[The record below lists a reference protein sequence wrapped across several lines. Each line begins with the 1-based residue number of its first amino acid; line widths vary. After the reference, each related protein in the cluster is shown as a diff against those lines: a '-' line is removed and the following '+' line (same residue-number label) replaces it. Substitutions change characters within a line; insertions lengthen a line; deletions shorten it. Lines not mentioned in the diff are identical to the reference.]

1 MRQSNCR
8 FVLADGEHLHEIRA
22 MQERSFRALG
32 RGFYSPSAIE
42 SFLCSP
48 GTLDEAVIGENHYF
62 VTLDADDAIVA
73 TGGWSQRKPG
83 YAQGLTAA
91 PLEAD
96 CAIVRSVFVAPE
108 RARQGLATALMA
120 HVEEDALNAG
130 IRKLKLTATLSGAP
144 LYEALG
150 YRTGR
155 QFHITLGCGQRFGA
169 VDMEKHLLPQ
179 ASGDERLAA

>member
-1 MRQSNCR
+1 MRQPNCR

-22 MQERSFRALG
+22 MQERSFRSLG

-62 VTLDADDAIVA
+62 IALDADDAIVA
-73 TGGWSQRKPG
+73 TGGWSRRKPG
-83 YAQGLTAA
+83 YAHGLATSA
-91 PLEAD
+91 LEAD
-96 CAIVRSVFVAPE
+96 CAIVSSVFVAPE
-108 RARQGLATALMA
+108 RARQGLATALME
-120 HVEEDALNAG
+120 HVEADARGAG
-130 IRKLKLTATLSGAP
+130 IGKLKLTATLSGVP

-155 QFHITLGCGQRFGA
+155 RFQIMLGCGEKFGA
-169 VDMEKHLLPQ
+169 VDMEKHLLPE
-179 ASGDERLAA
+179 ANSDARLAA